1 MKLSYYLK
9 KIQNLVLKKKFNYPK
24 TIIDF
29 FYSNKKITVISFSSI
44 GRGRKYIQQ
53 NEFFNLT
60 KKYNVMF
67 VKDITRSW
75 LNHVDINQIKTSL
88 KNSDNNYAIGHSM
101 GAFNAIIY
109 STLNPVKKVIAFSPQ
124 YSIHPKISKDDTFLN
139 FAANITE
146 WKFKK
151 LKFSDKTDYL
161 LIFGDS
167 DKEKYHMSMIPK
179 LKNIKL
185 MVLKNCN
192 HNTAPHL
199 KKLKKLDKTINKFF
213 LN

>member
-1 MKLSYYLK
+1 MKFNYYLK
-9 KIQNLVLKKKFNYPK
+9 KIQNLIFKKNFDYPK
-24 TIIDF
+24 TIIDY
-29 FYSNKKITVISFSSI
+29 FYKNKKVTVISFSSI

-75 LNHVDINQIKTSL
+75 FNNVDTNYIKSSL
-88 KNSDNNYAIGHSM
+88 KKKNIYAIGHSM

-109 STLNPVKKVIAFSPQ
+109 STIYPIKKVIALSPQ
-124 YSIHPKISKDDTFLN
+124 FSIHPAISKDNTFLN
-139 FAANITE
+139 FAANITK
-146 WKFKK
+146 WKYKR
-151 LKFSDKTDYL
+151 LIFSDKTNYL

-179 LKNIKL
+179 QKNIKL
-185 MVLKNCN
+185 ISIKNCN
-192 HNTAPHL
+192 HNTALHL
-199 KKLKKLDKTINKFF
+199 KKLRKLDKTINKFF
-213 LN
+213 S

>member
-1 MKLSYYLK
+1 MKFNYYLK
-9 KIQNLVLKKKFNYPK
+9 KIQNLIFKKNFDYPK
-24 TIIDF
+24 TIIDY
-29 FYSNKKITVISFSSI
+29 FYKNKKVTVISFSSI

-75 LNHVDINQIKTSL
+75 FNNVDKNYIKSSL
-88 KNSDNNYAIGHSM
+88 KKKNIYAIGHSM

-109 STLNPVKKVIAFSPQ
+109 STIYPIKKVIAFSPQ
-124 YSIHPKISKDDTFLN
+124 FSIHPAISKDNTFLN
-139 FAANITE
+139 FAANITK
-146 WKFKK
+146 WKYKR
-151 LKFSDKTDYL
+151 LIFSDKTNYL

-179 LKNIKL
+179 QKNIKL
-185 MVLKNCN
+185 ISIKNCN
-192 HNTAPHL
+192 HNTALHL
-199 KKLKKLDKTINKFF
+199 KKLRKLDKTINKFF
-213 LN
+213 S

>member
-1 MKLSYYLK
+1 MKLNYYLK
-9 KIQNLVLKKKFNYPK
+9 KIQNLILKKNYNYPK
-24 TIIDF
+24 TIIDY
-29 FYSNKKITVISFSSI
+29 FYRNKKITVISFSSI

-75 LNHVDINQIKTSL
+75 LNNVEINQIRTSL
-88 KNSDNNYAIGHSM
+88 KNNNNYAIGHSM
-101 GAFNAIIY
+101 GAFNAITF
-109 STLNPVKKVIAFSPQ
+109 STLHPIKKVIAFSPQ

-139 FAANITE
+139 FAANITK

-151 LKFSDKTDYL
+151 LKFSDKTNYL

-179 LKNIKL
+179 RNNIKL
-185 MVLKNCN
+185 MVLKKCN

>member
-1 MKLSYYLK
+1 MKFNYYLK
-9 KIQNLVLKKKFNYPK
+9 KIQNLIFKKNFDYPK
-24 TIIDF
+24 TIIDY
-29 FYSNKKITVISFSSI
+29 FYKNKKVTVISFSSI

-75 LNHVDINQIKTSL
+75 FNNVDTNYIKSSL
-88 KNSDNNYAIGHSM
+88 KKKNIYAIGHSM

-109 STLNPVKKVIAFSPQ
+109 STIYPIKKVIAFSPQ
-124 YSIHPKISKDDTFLN
+124 FSIHPAISKDNTFLN
-139 FAANITE
+139 FAANITK
-146 WKFKK
+146 WKYKR
-151 LKFSDKTDYL
+151 LIFSDKTNYL

-179 LKNIKL
+179 QKNIKL
-185 MVLKNCN
+185 ISIKNCD
-192 HNTAPHL
+192 HNTALHL
-199 KKLKKLDKTINKFF
+199 KRLRKLDKTINKFF
-213 LN
+213 S